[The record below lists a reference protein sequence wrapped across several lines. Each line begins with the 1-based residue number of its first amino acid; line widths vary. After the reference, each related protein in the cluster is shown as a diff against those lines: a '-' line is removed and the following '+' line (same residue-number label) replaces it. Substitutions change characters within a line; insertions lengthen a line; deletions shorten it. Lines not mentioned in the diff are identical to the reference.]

1 MKKAIEKY
9 QNKFQKS
16 YELTVKEIK
25 RRQPKDTAH
34 RRLLIKSAEKLT
46 RIEFL
51 VSNNRMID
59 TRGMIKEDIRSRK
72 LREMPYH
79 KKETDYDKIM
89 SDLDKLLVVD
99 NFKEKVYSPKQ
110 KCKCDLLCF
119 CIDSNGK
126 WLR

>member
-59 TRGMIKEDIRSRK
+59 TKSMIIEDIRSRK
-72 LREMPYH
+72 LREMPLE
-79 KKETDYDKIM
+79 KKNDYNKIM

-99 NFKEKVYSPKQ
+99 NFKEKVYSPKP

-119 CIDSNGK
+119 CVDSNGK

>member
-72 LREMPYH
+72 LREQN
-79 KKETDYDKIM
+79 DYDNLM

>member
-72 LREMPYH
+72 LREQN
-79 KKETDYDKIM
+79 DYDNLM

-119 CIDSNGK
+119 CVDSSGK

>member
-72 LREMPYH
+72 LREQN
-79 KKETDYDKIM
+79 DYDNLM

-119 CIDSNGK
+119 CVDENGK

>member
-72 LREMPYH
+72 LREQN
-79 KKETDYDKIM
+79 DYDNLM

-99 NFKEKVYSPKQ
+99 NFKEKVYSPKP

-119 CIDSNGK
+119 CVDENGK

>member
-25 RRQPKDTAH
+25 RRQPNDTAH

-59 TRGMIKEDIRSRK
+59 TKGMIKEDIRSRK
-72 LREMPYH
+72 LRE
-79 KKETDYDKIM
+79 TNDYDNLM
-89 SDLDKLLVVD
+89 SDLDKILIVD
-99 NFKEKVYSPKQ
+99 NFKEKVYSPKP

-119 CIDSNGK
+119 CVDKNGN